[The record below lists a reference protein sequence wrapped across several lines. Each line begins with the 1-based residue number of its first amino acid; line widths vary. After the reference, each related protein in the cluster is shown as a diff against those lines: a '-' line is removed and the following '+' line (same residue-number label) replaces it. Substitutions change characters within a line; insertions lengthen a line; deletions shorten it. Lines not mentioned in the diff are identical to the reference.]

1 MTLSTYTAILFD
13 VDPFSIYWNFLTVC
27 PLLELFTV
35 GGRLMFK
42 QNICQTKHFGSNAS
56 HWIHKYKTIRNIIP
70 QKMNLF
76 SWQMFSRICVWSKTE
91 DFWDFWTTK
100 IILALSRVW
109 WSMCGSFI
117 MLIKVFRLIFRIIFL
132 PLVLVFP
139 LAGTGKVFV
148 VADVIQIGPFRL
160 A

>member
-1 MTLSTYTAILFD
+1 MLPLFRNWLKVFWCLSLPCCHCSLWA
-13 VDPFSIYWNFLTVC
+13 
-27 PLLELFTV
+27 
-35 GGRLMFK
+35 GARLMFK

-76 SWQMFSRICVWSKTE
+76 SWQMFSRICVWIKTE
-91 DFWDFWTTK
+91 DIWDFWTTK
-100 IILALSRVW
+100 IILELSRVW

>member
-1 MTLSTYTAILFD
+1 M
-13 VDPFSIYWNFLTVC
+13 
-27 PLLELFTV
+27 
-35 GGRLMFK
+35 
-42 QNICQTKHFGSNAS
+42 FGS
-56 HWIHKYKTIRNIIP
+56 KQKTSEISGLQR
-70 QKMNLF
+70 LF
-76 SWQMFSRICVWSKTE
+76 WHCQESGGVCVT
-91 DFWDFWTTK
+91 
-100 IILALSRVW
+100 LL
-109 WSMCGSFI
+109 I